1 MGYQLAA
8 IGLCSSLPS
17 CRLAVLPSCRLAVS
31 PPDLPTPDSRLA
43 LLAHPGALFPF
54 GPHPSRGVGIGP
66 GIVDVVLAVGSAGK
80 GAGHE
85 LEETVVGATAADRAR
100 IQPRLAAR
108 YPQHVLAGLTVVVG
122 GFVDDVDDL
131 LFAVA
136 RATGAIG
143 APGDGLGG
151 RGCDRSPA
159 ISEDRVRGDRLDAT
173 VADLMR
179 HTAIFAAT
187 AATTVAPAATA
198 VCDLEQSG
206 AGPATNTVVGDRV
219 VAVDGIA
226 VDAHHC
232 AGRRHGQDAVLPAG
246 TGEDQ
251 RVAERLSILG

>member
-1 MGYQLAA
+1 MGYQLSA
-8 IGLCSSLPS
+8 ISLCSSLPS
-17 CRLAVLPSCRLAVS
+17 CRLS
-31 PPDLPTPDSRLA
+31 SRLA
-43 LLAHPGALFPF
+43 LLAHPVALVPF

-85 LEETVVGATAADRAR
+85 LEETVVGAAAADRAR

-151 RGCDRSPA
+151 RGCDRRPA
-159 ISEDRVRGDRLDAT
+159 ISEDRVRGHRLDAT
-173 VADLMR
+173 IADLMR
-179 HTAIFAAT
+179 HTAIFVAT
-187 AATTVAPAATA
+187 ATTTA

-206 AGPATNTVVGDRV
+206 AGPAANAVVGDRV

-226 VDAHHC
+226 VDAHHR
-232 AGRRHGQDAVLPAG
+232 AGRRHCQDAVLPAG

-251 RVAERLSILG
+251 RVA